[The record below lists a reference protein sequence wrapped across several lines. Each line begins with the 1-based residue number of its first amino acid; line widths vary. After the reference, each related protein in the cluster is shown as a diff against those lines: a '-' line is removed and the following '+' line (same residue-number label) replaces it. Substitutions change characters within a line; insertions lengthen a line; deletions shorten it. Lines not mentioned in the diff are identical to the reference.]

1 MSTASTV
8 SGNDQAAGLRDI
20 FGSELCRII
29 CIAST
34 LDPDS
39 TIHLGHSTA
48 HSIKQLGHRVL
59 FVDEV
64 PLADRKTMS
73 GFLYPVR
80 YDLGQVFSNSVE
92 LHKSLKLIEEN
103 LWYATSVKLRPEISS
118 RYAKYPKLDERLVK
132 HEIDIDYVIFP
143 TVDPQA
149 NIVAYYGS
157 NIKRILVAST
167 EESCLKRALVMI
179 RQMAEL
185 QLGEPLA
192 VLIIGGDDE
201 ATGNAAFAKLQ
212 EASQIALQQNI
223 EFLGWISALTAQR
236 VEIDLDDMS
245 FNPVTKG
252 PTHEFVLPHGFFKAI
267 SAKITT

>member
-1 MSTASTV
+1 MNTASTV
-8 SGNDQAAGLRDI
+8 TGTDQAAGLRNI
-20 FGSELCRII
+20 FGSELCRVI

-39 TIHLGHSTA
+39 TIHLGHGTA

-92 LHKSLKLIEEN
+92 LHKSIKQIEEN
-103 LWYATSVKLRPEISS
+103 LWYATSVKLRPEITG
-118 RYAKYPKLDERLVK
+118 RFAKYPKLDERLVK
-132 HEIDIDYVIFP
+132 HEFDIDYVIFP

-149 NIVAYYGS
+149 NIVAYYGN
-157 NIKRILVAST
+157 NIKRILVASPDAA
-167 EESCLKRALVMI
+167 CLKKAMVMI

-185 QLGEPLA
+185 QLDEPLA
-192 VLIIGGDDE
+192 VLIVGGQDE
-201 ATGNAAFAKLQ
+201 SEGSAAFEKLQ
-212 EASQIALQQNI
+212 EAAQRALEQSI
-223 EFLGWISALTAQR
+223 EFLGWIRAVTAQR

-245 FNPVTKG
+245 FNPVSKG

-267 SAKITT
+267 SAKITS

>member
-1 MSTASTV
+1 MSTENIVGGT
-8 SGNDQAAGLRDI
+8 DQAAGLRDI
-20 FGSELCRII
+20 FGSELCRVI

-39 TIHLGHSTA
+39 TIHLGHGTA
-48 HSIKQLGHRVL
+48 HSIRHLGHRVL

-64 PLADRKTMS
+64 PLAERKTMS

-92 LHKSLKLIEEN
+92 LHKTLRQIEEN
-103 LWYATSVKLRPEISS
+103 LWYATSVKLRPEITS
-118 RYAKYPKLDERLVK
+118 RFAKYPKLDERLVK
-132 HEIDIDYVIFP
+132 HEIDIDYIIFP

-149 NIVAYYGS
+149 NILAYYGS

-167 EESCLKRALVMI
+167 EDACLRKALVMI

-185 QLGEPLA
+185 QLDEPLA
-192 VLIIGGDDE
+192 VLIVGGQDE
-201 ATGNAAFAKLQ
+201 AAGTAAFEKLQ
-212 EASQIALQQNI
+212 EAAKRALEQSI
-223 EFLGWISALTAQR
+223 EFVGWISALTAPR

-245 FNPVTKG
+245 FSPVTKG
-252 PTHEFVLPHGFFKAI
+252 QPYEFVLPHGFFKAI

>member
-1 MSTASTV
+1 MNSETTV
-8 SGNDQAAGLRDI
+8 SGTDQAAGLRDI

-39 TIHLGHSTA
+39 TIHLGHGTA

-64 PLADRKTMS
+64 PLAERKTMS

-80 YDLGQVFSNSVE
+80 YDLGQVFANSVE
-92 LHKSLKLIEEN
+92 LAKTIKPIEEN
-103 LWYATSVKLRPEISS
+103 LWYATSVKLRPEIAS
-118 RYAKYPKLDERLVK
+118 RFAKYPKLDERLIK
-132 HEIDIDYVIFP
+132 QEIDIDYVIFP

-149 NIVAYYGS
+149 NLLAYYGS

-167 EESCLKRALVMI
+167 QEACLKRALVMI

-185 QLGEPLA
+185 QLDEPLA
-192 VLIIGGDDE
+192 VLIVGGQDE
-201 ATGNAAFAKLQ
+201 AEGTAAFEKLQ
-212 EASQIALQQNI
+212 EASQRALEQSI
-223 EFLGWISALTAQR
+223 EFLGWIKALTAQR
-236 VEIDLDDMS
+236 VEIDPDDMS
-245 FNPVTKG
+245 SSPVTAG
-252 PTHEFVLPHGFFKAI
+252 PAYEFVLPHGFFKAI
-267 SAKITT
+267 SAKITA